1 MAVMPSLAQQIEAT
15 EIAGGR
21 GGDEF
26 SDFQVP
32 PGAKVAMVHVRSGER
47 VDSVQMVYVLP
58 NGRNVAGPRH
68 GGNGGD
74 LTSLRLD
81 PDEYIIGISGRCG
94 DGIDSLRIHTNKRI
108 SRPFGGRGGNRDF
121 RINIPPRSQ
130 AVGFV
135 GRAGEY
141 LDAIG
146 LTYVPIFTPQRR
158 GGSMRAT
165 QISQTNLAGGGGGS
179 AFADGEAPPGGR
191 IAEVRVRSGDRID
204 SVQVVYRLP
213 DGRSFDGARH
223 GGTGGNERIFQ
234 LRPGEYITGLSGR
247 CGDGVDSLRIHTN
260 LRTSELF
267 GGRGGDR
274 DFRLEVPRGAEVLGF
289 TGRAGEY
296 LDAVGLTFVR

>member
-1 MAVMPSLAQQIEAT
+1 
-15 EIAGGR
+15 
-21 GGDEF
+21 
-26 SDFQVP
+26 
-32 PGAKVAMVHVRSGER
+32 MVHVRSGER
-47 VDSVQMVYVLP
+47 VDSVQMVYGLP
-58 NGRNVAGPRH
+58 NGRNVSGPRH

-81 PDEYIIGISGRCG
+81 PDEYIIGLSGRCG
-94 DGIDSLRIHTNKRI
+94 DGIDSIRIHTNKRV
-108 SRPFGGRGGNRDF
+108 SRPFGGRGGDRDF

-130 AVGFV
+130 AVGFT

-146 LTYVPIFTPQRR
+146 LTYVPIFTPSRR
-158 GGSMRAT
+158 GGSMRAA

-179 AFADGEAPPGGR
+179 AFADGEAPAGAR
-191 IAEVRVRSGDRID
+191 IAEVRVRAGDRID
-204 SVQVVYRLP
+204 SVQIVYRLP
-213 DGRSFDGARH
+213 DGRLFDGARH
-223 GGTGGNERIFQ
+223 GGTGGNERSFR
-234 LRPGEYITGLSGR
+234 LRPDEYITGLSGR

-260 LRTSELF
+260 LRTSELY

-296 LDAVGLTFVR
+296 LDAVGLTFAR